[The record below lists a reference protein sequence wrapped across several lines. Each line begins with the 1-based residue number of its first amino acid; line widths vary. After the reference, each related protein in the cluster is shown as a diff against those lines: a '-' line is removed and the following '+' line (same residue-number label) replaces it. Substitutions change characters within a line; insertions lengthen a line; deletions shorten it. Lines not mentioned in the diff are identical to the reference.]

1 MSEPDWQ
8 RMKDLVLQR
17 LRAKYNAMSE
27 SLRNLPTIHFQ
38 DPDTMESVLLSPN
51 DAIREVSN
59 LSEIGKKI
67 LVGEINKL
75 QKMQP

>member
-1 MSEPDWQ
+1 MSDPDWN

-38 DPDTMESVLLSPN
+38 DPNTMESILLSPN
-51 DAIREVSN
+51 DVIREVSA
-59 LSEIGKKI
+59 LSELGKK
-67 LVGEINKL
+67 VVSAEITKL

>member
-38 DPDTMESVLLSPN
+38 DPDTMESILLSPN